1 MAEVRIEWVGL
12 VPEGV
17 WWRRPTPAR
26 LAALGVA
33 RTVLAASLGEVTPTE
48 APLLCR
54 LVDEVM
60 TARSEV
66 PEVDPAPWAGLVL
79 DAVRDLALAALT
91 RLGHP
96 YQDAD
101 TDPLGDA
108 IAAWHT
114 AKHREHQLRQ
124 LLDVEIQQAH
134 TRGVSQSELARVTG
148 MSRMTIRAILGH

>member
-1 MAEVRIEWVGL
+1 MAEARIKWVGL

-17 WWRRPTPAR
+17 WWRHPTPTR
-26 LAALGVA
+26 LAALDVA
-33 RTVLAASLGEVTPTE
+33 RTILAASLGEATPTE

-60 TARSEV
+60 TARAEV

-96 YQDAD
+96 YREADA
-101 TDPLGDA
+101 DPLGDA

-124 LLDVEIQQAH
+124 LLDVEIQQAAA
-134 TRGVSQSELARVTG
+134 RGISQSELARTTG

>member
-1 MAEVRIEWVGL
+1 MAEARIEWVGL

-26 LAALGVA
+26 LAALDVA
-33 RTVLAASLGEVTPTE
+33 RTVLGASLGEVTPTE
-48 APLLCR
+48 VPLLCG

-60 TARSEV
+60 TARAEV
-66 PEVDPAPWAGLVL
+66 PDVDPAPWAGLVL

-91 RLGHP
+91 RLGRP
-96 YQDAD
+96 YQDVS
-101 TDPLGDA
+101 TDPLSDT

-114 AKHREHQLRQ
+114 AKRRERQLRQ

-134 TRGVSQSELARVTG
+134 TCGISQSELARTTG
-148 MSRMTIRAILGH
+148 MSRMTIRSILGL

>member
-1 MAEVRIEWVGL
+1 MAEDRIERVGL

-17 WWRRPTPAR
+17 WWRRPTPTR
-26 LAALGVA
+26 LAALDVA
-33 RTVLAASLGEVTPTE
+33 RTVLGASLGEVTPTE
-48 APLLCR
+48 APLLCG

-60 TARSEV
+60 VARAEV

-91 RLGHP
+91 RLGCP
-96 YQDAD
+96 YRDAD
-101 TDPLGDA
+101 TDPLAEA
-108 IAAWHT
+108 IAAWRA

-124 LLDVEIQQAH
+124 LLDVEIQKAH

-148 MSRMTIRAILGH
+148 MSRMTIRAILGL

>member
-1 MAEVRIEWVGL
+1 MAEVRIKWVGL

-26 LAALGVA
+26 LAALDVA
-33 RTVLAASLGEVTPTE
+33 RTVLGASLGEVTPTE
-48 APLLCR
+48 APLLCG

-60 TARSEV
+60 TARAEV
-66 PEVDPAPWAGLVL
+66 PDVDPAPWAGLVL

-101 TDPLGDA
+101 TDPLAEA

-114 AKHREHQLRQ
+114 AKHRERQLRQ

-134 TRGVSQSELARVTG
+134 TRGISQSELARVTG

>member
-17 WWRRPTPAR
+17 WWRRSTPAR

-48 APLLCR
+48 APLLCG

-66 PEVDPAPWAGLVL
+66 PDVDPAPWAGLVL

-96 YQDAD
+96 YRDAD
-101 TDPLGDA
+101 ADPLGDA

-114 AKHREHQLRQ
+114 AKHRERQLRQ
-124 LLDVEIQQAH
+124 ILDVEIQQAAA
-134 TRGVSQSELARVTG
+134 RGISQSELARVTG

>member
-1 MAEVRIEWVGL
+1 MGEARIEWVGL

-26 LAALGVA
+26 LAALDVA
-33 RTVLAASLGEVTPTE
+33 RTVLGASLGKVTPAE
-48 APLLCR
+48 APLLCG
-54 LVDEVM
+54 LVDEVVA
-60 TARSEV
+60 ARAEV
-66 PEVDPAPWAGLVL
+66 PDVDPAPWAGLVL

-91 RLGHP
+91 RLGRP

-101 TDPLGDA
+101 ADPLSDT
-108 IAAWHT
+108 IAAWRA
-114 AKHREHQLRQ
+114 AKHREHRLRQ

-148 MSRMTIRAILGH
+148 MSRMTIRAILGL

>member
-1 MAEVRIEWVGL
+1 MVEVRVEWVGL

-17 WWRRPTPAR
+17 WWRRLTPAR
-26 LAALGVA
+26 LAALDVA
-33 RTVLAASLGEVTPTE
+33 RTILAAFLGEVTPTE
-48 APLLCR
+48 APLLCG

-66 PEVDPAPWAGLVL
+66 PDVDPAPWAGLVL

-96 YQDAD
+96 YREADA
-101 TDPLGDA
+101 DPLGDA
-108 IAAWHT
+108 IAAWHA
-114 AKHREHQLRQ
+114 AKHRERQLRQ
-124 LLDVEIQQAH
+124 ILDVEIQQAAA
-134 TRGVSQSELARVTG
+134 RGISQSELARVTG

>member
-1 MAEVRIEWVGL
+1 MAEVRIKWVGL

-17 WWRRPTPAR
+17 WWPRPTPTR
-26 LAALGVA
+26 LAALEVA
-33 RTVLAASLGEVTPTE
+33 RTILAASLGEVTPTE
-48 APLLCR
+48 APLLCG

-60 TARSEV
+60 TARAEV
-66 PEVDPAPWAGLVL
+66 PDMDPAPWAGLVL

-96 YQDAD
+96 YRDAD
-101 TDPLGDA
+101 ADPLGDA
-108 IAAWHT
+108 IAAWRA

-124 LLDVEIQQAH
+124 LLDVEIQQAAA
-134 TRGVSQSELARVTG
+134 RGVSQSELARVTG

>member
-1 MAEVRIEWVGL
+1 MVEARIEWVGL

-26 LAALGVA
+26 LAALDVA
-33 RTVLAASLGEVTPTE
+33 RTVLGASLGEVTPTE
-48 APLLCR
+48 APLLCG

-60 TARSEV
+60 TARAEV

-91 RLGHP
+91 RLGCP
-96 YQDAD
+96 YRDAG
-101 TDPLGDA
+101 TDPLSDT

-114 AKHREHQLRQ
+114 AKHRERQLRQ
-124 LLDVEIQQAH
+124 LLDVEIQKAH

-148 MSRMTIRAILGH
+148 MSRMTIRAILGL

>member
-1 MAEVRIEWVGL
+1 MAESRVEWVGL

-17 WWRRPTPAR
+17 WWRHPTPTR
-26 LAALGVA
+26 LAALEVA
-33 RTVLAASLGEVTPTE
+33 RTILAASLGEVTPTE
-48 APLLCR
+48 APLLCG

-60 TARSEV
+60 TARAEV
-66 PEVDPAPWAGLVL
+66 PDVDPAPWAGLVL

-101 TDPLGDA
+101 TDPLAEA

-114 AKHREHQLRQ
+114 AKHRERQLRQ

-134 TRGVSQSELARVTG
+134 TRGISQSELARVTG
-148 MSRMTIRAILGH
+148 MSRMTIRSILGH

>member
-1 MAEVRIEWVGL
+1 MAEVRIKWVGL

-17 WWRRPTPAR
+17 WWRRPTPTR
-26 LAALGVA
+26 LAALEVA
-33 RTVLAASLGEVTPTE
+33 RTILAASLGEVTPTE
-48 APLLCR
+48 APLLCG

-60 TARSEV
+60 TARNEL
-66 PEVDPAPWAGLVL
+66 PDVDPAPWAGLVL

-96 YQDAD
+96 YREADA
-101 TDPLGDA
+101 DPLGDA

-124 LLDVEIQQAH
+124 ILDVEIQQAAA
-134 TRGVSQSELARVTG
+134 RGISQSELARVTG